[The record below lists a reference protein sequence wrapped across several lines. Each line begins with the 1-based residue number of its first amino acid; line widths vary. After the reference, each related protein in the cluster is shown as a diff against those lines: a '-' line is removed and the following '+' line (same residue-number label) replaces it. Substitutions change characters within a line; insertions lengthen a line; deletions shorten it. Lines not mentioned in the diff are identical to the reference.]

1 MGGGDLRKVTDL
13 VESWAVQVASCSEI
27 GWVGPDRR
35 GRDETVFV
43 YGGCPHL
50 SGFHV
55 RV

>member
-1 MGGGDLRKVTDL
+1 MGGGDLRKVTAL
-13 VESWAVQVASCSEI
+13 VESWAVQVASCNWM
-27 GWVGPDRR
+27 GGTRRR

-50 SGFHV
+50 SGLHV